1 MFNQRKPR
9 RFKFGERLDS
19 STRGESKDELK
30 SKWDEL
36 RGNNTR
42 KKNVLT
48 SLPML
53 IVFLAAIMFLMYVLN
68 GYIN

>member
-9 RFKFGERLDS
+9 RFKFGERLDDS
-19 STRGESKDELK
+19 KRGESKDELK

-36 RGNNTR
+36 RGNKTR
-42 KKNVLT
+42 KQNILT

-53 IVFLAAIMFLMYVLN
+53 IAFLAAIIFLMYILN